1 MTRGLRFSIALI
13 TLPSRSHKADLQTLL
28 RALLNIR
35 NPIFGVVNRMKR
47 NLIVSIIVAT
57 MAVSTAVAVCVDKT
71 SLSQLSL
78 LDLEGK
84 SVTPLAAEVRRLSAS
99 FASEKVKFWL
109 VYPDADAPPDAIRRH
124 IKEYNYNCEALRDP
138 RHELIKATG
147 VSVTPEA
154 AVFVFNRSGARL
166 IYRGRIDDQYAAFGK
181 HRPAP
186 AVRDLED
193 VLTAVVKGAAVE
205 FKTTPAV
212 GCYISDLK

>member
-1 MTRGLRFSIALI
+1 
-13 TLPSRSHKADLQTLL
+13 
-28 RALLNIR
+28 
-35 NPIFGVVNRMKR
+35 MKR
-47 NLIVSIIVAT
+47 SLIAIFIVT
-57 MAVSTAVAVCVDKT
+57 TIAVSMAGGDKA

-84 SVTPLAAEVRRLSAS
+84 SVYPLADQGAKAVVFIFTRPDCPISNRYAPEVRRLSAS

-109 VYPDADAPPDAIRRH
+109 VYPDADAPPDAIRLH
-124 IKEYNYNCEALRDP
+124 VKEYDYNCEALRDP
-138 RHELIKATG
+138 RHKLVKATG

-154 AVFVFNRSGARL
+154 AVFVFNPSGARL

-186 AVRDLED
+186 VAHDLED
-193 VLTAVVKGAAVE
+193 VLTTVVKDATVR

>member
-1 MTRGLRFSIALI
+1 
-13 TLPSRSHKADLQTLL
+13 
-28 RALLNIR
+28 
-35 NPIFGVVNRMKR
+35 MKR
-47 NLIVSIIVAT
+47 NLIVSIIVAA
-57 MAVSTAVAVCVDKT
+57 MAVSTAVAVCVDKA

-84 SVTPLAAEVRRLSAS
+84 SVTPLADSGAKAVVFIFTRADCPISNRYAPEVRRLSAS

-138 RHELIKATG
+138 RHELVKATG

-212 GCYISDLK
+212 GCYISDLNQYRER

>member
-1 MTRGLRFSIALI
+1 
-13 TLPSRSHKADLQTLL
+13 
-28 RALLNIR
+28 
-35 NPIFGVVNRMKR
+35 MKR
-47 NLIVSIIVAT
+47 NLIVSVIVAT
-57 MAVSTAVAVCVDKT
+57 MAVSTAVAICVDKA

-84 SVTPLAAEVRRLSAS
+84 SVTPLADSGAKAVVFIFTRADCPISNRYAPEVRRLSAS

-109 VYPDADAPPDAIRRH
+109 VYPDADTPPDAIRRH
-124 IKEYNYNCEALRDP
+124 IKEFDYNCEALRDP
-138 RHELIKATG
+138 RHELVKATG

-154 AVFVFNRSGARL
+154 AVFIFNRSGARL